1 MRHKGVSP
9 QTDPG
14 RLGTTEDAWADSM
27 KAFPGYDD
35 RPPPTGLNRGGGS
48 DPLTS
53 EDHSWTSRWLGHV
66 MQGWP
71 PMRPPGAH
79 RRVNQ
84 GLNGHSR
91 IDRSPVSFFYAV
103 YAMSSLDTEDLR
115 PPYRKLRKCRDATGI
130 CSLPF

>member
-48 DPLTS
+48 DPLTRNQ
-53 EDHSWTSRWLGHV
+53 DV
-66 MQGWP
+66 
-71 PMRPPGAH
+71 
-79 RRVNQ
+79 RVA
-84 GLNGHSR
+84 L
-91 IDRSPVSFFYAV
+91 P
-103 YAMSSLDTEDLR
+103 
-115 PPYRKLRKCRDATGI
+115 RDAGVTTYGYSTVQRLHI
-130 CSLPF
+130 VEHGSRTFD